1 MKHSKNVH
9 ERLISINA
17 VSKKMK
23 TLFLMLLVTLT
34 ASAQNYKHSLQG
46 VEWVKIESSADVV
59 ITTHNGSELLIEG
72 GERHVTPEQAKG
84 LKLVGESG
92 KDNTDVGFQVTKE
105 GNSLIVKNLK
115 KGNSAKILLPA
126 SQNVSVTTNW
136 SGDIELNGFKSE
148 IEATAKLNG
157 SIEINDISGPLTANS
172 LNGKVKVRFAQVS
185 QESPITIYSTNG
197 VLDIGL
203 NGRTP
208 ANLSLGT
215 TNGSIY
221 TDFDL
226 KMPEKDGLKPV
237 ATKRIKATINNG
249 GVAIQLKTTN
259 GSIYLRK
266 Q

>member
-1 MKHSKNVH
+1 M
-9 ERLISINA
+9 
-17 VSKKMK
+17 
-23 TLFLMLLVTLT
+23 
-34 ASAQNYKHSLQG
+34 
-46 VEWVKIESSADVV
+46 
-59 ITTHNGSELLIEG
+59 
-72 GERHVTPEQAKG
+72 
-84 LKLVGESG
+84 
-92 KDNTDVGFQVTKE
+92 
-105 GNSLIVKNLK
+105 KNLK
-115 KGNSAKILLPA
+115 KGNKVKILLPA

-157 SIEINDISGPLTANS
+157 SIKINDISGPLTANS
-172 LNGKVKVRFAQVS
+172 LNGKINVRFAQIS

-197 VLDIGL
+197 ILDIGL
-203 NGRTP
+203 QERTP

-221 TDFDL
+221 TDFEL
-226 KMPEKDGLKPV
+226 KLPEMDGLKSV
-237 ATKRIKATINNG
+237 ATKRIKTAINNG